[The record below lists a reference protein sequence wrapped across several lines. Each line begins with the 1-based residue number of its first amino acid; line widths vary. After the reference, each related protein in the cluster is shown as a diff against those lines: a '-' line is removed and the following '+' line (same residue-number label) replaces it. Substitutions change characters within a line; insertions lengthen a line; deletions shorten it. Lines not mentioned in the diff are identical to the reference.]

1 MGAHM
6 KKLSWRL
13 SFPFF
18 FASFCLLFYQF
29 LYRPHW
35 PSLEM
40 VVALLLF
47 LTGLAWSALIYLS
60 MERGHWLRYLYSA
73 LAALLSIFLVEGL
86 RPFPEGLSMQ
96 RLVYGCNL
104 LGMAIIE
111 SYLRIYRRRQN

>member
-1 MGAHM
+1 M

-13 SFPFF
+13 LFPFF

-40 VVALLLF
+40 VIALLLF
-47 LTGLAWSALIYLS
+47 LTGLAWSALICLS
-60 MERGHWLRYLYSA
+60 MERSHWLRYLYCA
-73 LAALLSIFLVEGL
+73 LAALFSIFLVEGL
-86 RPFPEGLSMQ
+86 RMYPEGLTMQ
-96 RLVYGCNL
+96 RLVYGSNL

-111 SYLRIYRRRQN
+111 SYLLIYRREQK